1 MENYK
6 SYETS
11 VILDEIIGKD
21 LEQWID
27 FITEAVGA
35 PLLMDVSYRV
45 DRIDSYGQ
53 LVIVVEGDASMQNE
67 SDLEDEE
74 A

>member
-1 MENYK
+1 MSNYRQ
-6 SYETS
+6 YETS

-45 DRIDSYGQ
+45 DRIDPYGQ
-53 LVIVVEGDASMQNE
+53 LVIVVEGDASMQE
-67 SDLEDEE
+67 QAEE
-74 A
+74 EECF

>member
-1 MENYK
+1 MSNYRQ
-6 SYETS
+6 YETS

-27 FITEAVGA
+27 FITDAVGA

-45 DRIDSYGQ
+45 DRIDPYGQ
-53 LVIVVEGDASMQNE
+53 LVIVVEGDASMQE
-67 SDLEDEE
+67 KAEDEE
-74 A
+74 CF

>member
-53 LVIVVEGDASMQNE
+53 LVIFVEGDASMQNE

>member
-1 MENYK
+1 MSNYRQ
-6 SYETS
+6 YETN
-11 VILDEIIGKD
+11 VLLDEIIGKD

-45 DRIDSYGQ
+45 DRIDPYGQ
-53 LVIVVEGDASMQNE
+53 LVIVVEGDASMQ
-67 SDLEDEE
+67 DQADREE
-74 A
+74 EE

>member
-1 MENYK
+1 MSNYRQ
-6 SYETS
+6 YETS

-45 DRIDSYGQ
+45 DRIDPYGQ
-53 LVIVVEGDASMQNE
+53 LVIVVEGDASMQ
-67 SDLEDEE
+67 DKAEE
-74 A
+74 EECF